1 MMGPKVVIIGGGLT
15 GLSAARS
22 LTRRNVRDIVLLER
36 AELASAG
43 TGKSSG
49 IIRCHYGVPSLAA
62 MAWKSLP
69 FFESA
74 GAGIGFE
81 QTGYV
86 VAVSADNSEP
96 LRANVACHQKLGIEA
111 EIVGPDEVAALLPR
125 MSLDGL
131 DAFAHEPR
139 GGYADASQ
147 TALAFLREALA
158 GGAKTQQR
166 APVSRLQTEGDRV
179 TGVVLSDGAVIRCDV
194 VVVAAGVWS
203 ADLLSPLGIDFPVHT
218 ERSEVVIVRAREAL
232 RGMAVVSDLATLQY
246 IRPDT
251 AHGLLVGNSDHS
263 DPQFADPDD
272 YSNQISTERLE
283 MAVGKLLLRFPTL
296 EEAIVQTVYAGCYDV
311 TPDYNPVI
319 AAVEPTNLILAAGFS
334 GHGFKISPAV
344 GDLVADLVLHGESLD
359 PHIPSRDFR
368 LSRFSEGNPLT
379 SAHPYAG
386 ASQMR

>member
-74 GAGIGFE
+74 GADIGFE

-86 VAVSADNSEP
+86 VAVSADNAEP
-96 LRANVACHQKLGIEA
+96 LRANVACHQRLGIEA
-111 EIVGPDEVAALLPR
+111 EIVGPDEVAALLPC

-359 PHIPSRDFR
+359 PHIPSRDLR